1 MLIRDLVPSPVR
13 AFIAWVGSVTLGTA
27 LFWMLFGSCVL
38 GGCVDTP
45 LPEEDPQARLLAAW
59 DPLACGDPHRVVV
72 ELEDFEGA
80 KQSQSVPCELGEMA
94 LDIRHFGVYRGRI
107 YAWML
112 AEGSAAIIRSEMP
125 VQLEIDAAIVQWV
138 VETPR

>member
-1 MLIRDLVPSPVR
+1 MWIRDLVPSAVR
-13 AFIAWVGSVTLGTA
+13 AFVAWVGSATLGAA
-27 LFWMLFGSCVL
+27 LFWLLFGSCVL

-45 LPEEDPQARLLAAW
+45 LPAGDPQARLLVAW
-59 DPLACGDPHRVVV
+59 DPLVCGDPHRVVV

-80 KQSQSVPCELGEMA
+80 KQSQSVPCELGEIA
-94 LDIRHFGVYRGRI
+94 LDIRHFGIYRGRI

-112 AEGSAAIIRSEMP
+112 GAGSAAIIRSEMP
-125 VQLEIDAAIVQWV
+125 VELTIDAPIVQWV